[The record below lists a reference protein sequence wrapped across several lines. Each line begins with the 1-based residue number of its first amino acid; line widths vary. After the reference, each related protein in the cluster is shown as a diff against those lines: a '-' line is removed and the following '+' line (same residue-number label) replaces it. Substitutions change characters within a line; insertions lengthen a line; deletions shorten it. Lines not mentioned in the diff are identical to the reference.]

1 MAIKKLLIVNL
12 ADDIHEYVGKLPE
25 AAWGFEGETAEYGS
39 PDELAINAASSFM
52 GFLGSDDPGEE
63 GAIDTSDGEMGA
75 CYIEP
80 SDQYW
85 FNVHNTLNHYAADLR
100 LRGLVNLTN
109 VHFANPNLILEVST
123 EMDMAKPHVRTE
135 PPRD

>member
-1 MAIKKLLIVNL
+1 MTKKLLIVNL
-12 ADDIHEYVGKLPE
+12 ADDIYEYVGKLPE

-39 PDELAINAASSFM
+39 PDEIAIQAATTFM
-52 GFLGSDDPGEE
+52 GFLGSDSPEEE
-63 GAIDTSDGEMGA
+63 GELDANEFGG
-75 CYIEP
+75 CYVEP

-85 FNVHNTLNHYAADLR
+85 SSVHNTLNYYAADLR
-100 LRGLVNLTN
+100 MRGLVNLTN
-109 VHFANPNLILEVST
+109 VHFANPNLVLEVST